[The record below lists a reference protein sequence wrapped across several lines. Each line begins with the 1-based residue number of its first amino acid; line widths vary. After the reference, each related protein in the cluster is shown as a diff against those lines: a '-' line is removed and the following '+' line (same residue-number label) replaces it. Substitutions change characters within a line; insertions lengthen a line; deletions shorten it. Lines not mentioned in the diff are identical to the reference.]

1 MLLTPL
7 LASLLLVL
15 AIQCVPDR
23 RKRCC
28 DANQPHSVLAN
39 NMTTQN
45 SSDSQSGSNNLPA
58 GFQDRRDPNRQ
69 RKSTGLERR
78 QFSDGHNHLSPE
90 AAEVGRAVDQYKL
103 ENHRRFVTYEELLAV
118 IKSLGYEKRDD

>member
-1 MLLTPL
+1 
-7 LASLLLVL
+7 
-15 AIQCVPDR
+15 
-23 RKRCC
+23 
-28 DANQPHSVLAN
+28 
-39 NMTTQN
+39 MTTQN
-45 SSDSQSGSNNLPA
+45 SSDSQSTSNNLPA

-78 QFSDGHNHLSPE
+78 QFSDGHNQLSPE

-118 IKSLGYEKRDD
+118 MKSLGYSKQDG